1 MMRKGGVTIHC
12 IDTKRHLART
22 AHPGGVSIAFSPAA
36 QFADQSSLLVLVGTG
51 YTSGNVCVLHAAM
64 ETDFL
69 KVFFLNPLPEA
80 VDWPILGLGS
90 FVVNYRVDFFI
101 RGV

>member
-1 MMRKGGVTIHC
+1 
-12 IDTKRHLART
+12 
-22 AHPGGVSIAFSPAA
+22 
-36 QFADQSSLLVLVGTG
+36 
-51 YTSGNVCVLHAAM
+51 M